1 MFEEARD
8 KGFLVL
14 NPSGR
19 PYLIPNTSFSA
30 GMVDLTHPEAC
41 EWLKDVLREMVASGV
56 SGWMADFGEALPFD
70 AVLHSGQWRLRG
82 PYQKRGVL
90 CRLRV
95 LFTFY
100 GRPLNNHMPM

>member
-41 EWLKDVLREMVASGV
+41 EWLKDVLRDMERCEWMDGRLWGGAAIRCRSALGSVAV
-56 SGWMADFGEALPFD
+56 AWALPKEGGF
-70 AVLHSGQWRLRG
+70 VQ
-82 PYQKRGVL
+82 
-90 CRLRV
+90 
-95 LFTFY
+95 T
-100 GRPLNNHMPM
+100 